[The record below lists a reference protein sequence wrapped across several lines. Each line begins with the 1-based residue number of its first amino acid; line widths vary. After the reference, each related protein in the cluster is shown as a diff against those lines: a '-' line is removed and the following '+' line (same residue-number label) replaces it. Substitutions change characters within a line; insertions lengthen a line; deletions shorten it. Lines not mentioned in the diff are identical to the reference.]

1 MLSRMKWGAARGALW
16 GAALAALAAAMAGS
30 AGAQVQTV
38 RVGWCAKTVSSA
50 AAPFAVATKLGWF
63 EKDGIKVDLV
73 PLPGSTDCVK
83 LVATRELQA
92 SLPSVEPLAI
102 IRPQGVKAK
111 FFYTAYQGNIYGI
124 AVPEGSPVK
133 SIADLKGKKI
143 GVTSMASAGVIVARA
158 LAKAAGMNPD
168 SDISIIVAG
177 EAAQTAALLNSKQVD
192 ALSQFDTQYALASNA
207 GAKLRMLEH
216 PEIKKFPSNGFVALE
231 EYLSNNRKQAV
242 ALGRGYAKGQVFA
255 IANPEA
261 AIRILWEVFPQTRA
275 TGKDEATA
283 LRDDLITLDARAKNW
298 RYEPVGGKR
307 WGDNVEANYQAYL
320 DWLLAQGI
328 IKTKTEAKDLVTN
341 DLLDEIDN
349 FNPAAVAA
357 DAKAYKGK

>member
-1 MLSRMKWGAARGALW
+1 MQRLIAC
-16 GAALAALAAAMAGS
+16 AALAFGLSTAANTAS
-30 AGAQVQTV
+30 AQVQTV

-50 AAPFAVATKLGWF
+50 AAPFAIATKLGWF

-83 LVATRELQA
+83 LVATKELQA

-111 FFYTAYQGNIYGI
+111 FFYTAYQANIYGI
-124 AVPEGSPVK
+124 AVPADSPVK
-133 SIADLKGKKI
+133 SITDLKGKKI

-158 LAKAAGMNPD
+158 LVKQAGMNPD
-168 SDISIIVAG
+168 SDVSIIVAG
-177 EAAQTAALLNSKQVD
+177 EAAQTAALVNSKQVD
-192 ALSQFDTQYALASNA
+192 ALSQFDTQYALTSNA
-207 GAKLRMLEH
+207 GAKLRLLDH

-231 EYLSNNRKQAV
+231 DYLKNNRKEAV
-242 ALGRGYAKGQVFA
+242 ALARGYAKGTVFA

-261 AIRILWEVFPQTRA
+261 AIRILWEVYPQTKS

-283 LRDDLITLDARAKNW
+283 LRDDLITLEARARNW
-298 RYEPVGGKR
+298 RYEQVDGKR

-320 DWLLAQGI
+320 DWLLEQGI
-328 IKTKTEAKDLVTN
+328 IKAKTDAKDIVTN
-341 DLLDEIDN
+341 ELLGDAINFDEKALIEE
-349 FNPAAVAA
+349 
-357 DAKAYKGK
+357 AKAYKLK

>member
-1 MLSRMKWGAARGALW
+1 MQRLIA
-16 GAALAALAAAMAGS
+16 GAALAFGLTAAATTAT
-30 AGAQVQTV
+30 AQVQTV

-50 AAPFAVATKLGWF
+50 AAPFAIATKLGWF

-83 LVATRELQA
+83 LVATKELQA

-111 FFYTAYQGNIYGI
+111 FFYTAYQANIYGI
-124 AVPEGSPVK
+124 AVPADSPVK
-133 SIADLKGKKI
+133 SITNLKGKKI

-158 LAKAAGMNPD
+158 LVKQAGMNPD
-168 SDISIIVAG
+168 SDVSIVVAG
-177 EAAQTAALLNSKQVD
+177 EAAQTAALVNSKQVD
-192 ALSQFDTQYALASNA
+192 ALSQFDTQYALTSNA
-207 GAKLRMLEH
+207 GAKLRLLDH

-231 EYLSNNRKQAV
+231 DYLKNNRKEAV
-242 ALGRGYAKGQVFA
+242 ALARGYAKGTVFA

-261 AIRILWEVFPQTRA
+261 AIRILWEIYPQTKS

-283 LRDDLITLDARAKNW
+283 LRDDLITLEARARNW
-298 RYEPVGGKR
+298 RYEQVDGKR

-320 DWLLAQGI
+320 DWLLEQGI
-328 IKTKTEAKDLVTN
+328 IKTKTEAKDIVTN
-341 DLLDEIDN
+341 ELLGDAINFDEKALIEE
-349 FNPAAVAA
+349 
-357 DAKAYKGK
+357 AKAYKPK

>member
-1 MLSRMKWGAARGALW
+1 MQRLIAW
-16 GAALAALAAAMAGS
+16 AALAAGLAVAASS
-30 AGAQVQTV
+30 ATAQVQTV

-50 AAPFAVATKLGWF
+50 AAPFAIASKLGWF

-83 LVATRELQA
+83 LVATKELQA
-92 SLPSVEPLAI
+92 SLPSIEPLAI

-111 FFYTAYQGNIYGI
+111 FFYTAYQANIYGI
-124 AVPEGSPVK
+124 AVPADSPVK
-133 SIADLKGKKI
+133 SITDLKGKKI

-168 SDISIIVAG
+168 SDITILVAG
-177 EAAQTAALLNSKQVD
+177 EAAQTAALLGSKQID
-192 ALSQFDTQYALASNA
+192 ALSQFDTQYALTMNA

-231 EYLSNNRKQAV
+231 DYLKNNRKEAV
-242 ALGRGYAKGQVFA
+242 ALARGYAKGTVFA

-261 AIRILWEVFPQTRA
+261 AIRILWEMYPQTKA
-275 TGKDEATA
+275 TGKDEPTA
-283 LRDDLITLDARAKNW
+283 LRDDLITLEARAKNW
-298 RYEPVGGKR
+298 RYEQVDGKR
-307 WGDNVEANYQAYL
+307 WGDNVVKNYQDYA

-328 IKTKTEAKDLVTN
+328 IKTKTDANDLVTN
-341 DLLDEIDN
+341 DLLDEAIN
-349 FNPAAVAA
+349 FDEKALIAE
-357 DAKAYKGK
+357 AKAYKAK

>member
-1 MLSRMKWGAARGALW
+1 MQRLIAC
-16 GAALAALAAAMAGS
+16 AALAFGLTAAANTAT
-30 AGAQVQTV
+30 AQVQTM

-50 AAPFAVATKLGWF
+50 AAPFAIATKLGWF

-83 LVATRELQA
+83 LVATKELQA

-111 FFYTAYQGNIYGI
+111 FFYTAYQANIYGI
-124 AVPEGSPVK
+124 AVPADSPVK
-133 SIADLKGKKI
+133 SITDLKGKKI

-158 LAKAAGMNPD
+158 LVKQAGMNPD
-168 SDISIIVAG
+168 SDVSIVVAG
-177 EAAQTAALLNSKQVD
+177 EAAQTAALVNSKQVD
-192 ALSQFDTQYALASNA
+192 ALSQFDTQYALTSNA
-207 GAKLRMLEH
+207 GAKLRLLDH

-231 EYLSNNRKQAV
+231 DYLKTNRKDAV
-242 ALGRGYAKGQVFA
+242 ALARGYAKGTVFA

-261 AIRILWEVFPQTRA
+261 AIRILWEIYPQTKS

-283 LRDDLITLDARAKNW
+283 LRDDLITLEARARNW
-298 RYEPVGGKR
+298 RYEQVDGKR

-320 DWLLAQGI
+320 DWLLEQGI
-328 IKTKTEAKDLVTN
+328 IKTKTDAKDIVTN
-341 DLLDEIDN
+341 ELLGAAINFDEKALIEE
-349 FNPAAVAA
+349 
-357 DAKAYKGK
+357 AKAYKPK

>member
-1 MLSRMKWGAARGALW
+1 MQRLIAC
-16 GAALAALAAAMAGS
+16 AALAFGLSAAANTAS
-30 AGAQVQTV
+30 AQVQTV

-50 AAPFAVATKLGWF
+50 AAPFAIATKLGWF

-83 LVATRELQA
+83 LVATKELQA

-111 FFYTAYQGNIYGI
+111 FFYTAYQANIYGI
-124 AVPEGSPVK
+124 AVPADSPVK
-133 SIADLKGKKI
+133 SITDLKGKKI

-158 LAKAAGMNPD
+158 LVKQAGMNPD
-168 SDISIIVAG
+168 SDVSIIVAG
-177 EAAQTAALLNSKQVD
+177 EAAQTAALVNSKQVD
-192 ALSQFDTQYALASNA
+192 ALSQFDTQYALTSNA
-207 GAKLRMLEH
+207 GAKLRLLDH

-231 EYLSNNRKQAV
+231 DYLKNNRKEAV
-242 ALGRGYAKGQVFA
+242 ALARGYAKGTVFA

-261 AIRILWEVFPQTRA
+261 AIRILWEVYPQTKS

-283 LRDDLITLDARAKNW
+283 LRDDLITLEARARNW
-298 RYEPVGGKR
+298 RYEQVDGKR

-320 DWLLAQGI
+320 DWLLEQGI
-328 IKTKTEAKDLVTN
+328 IKAKTDVKDIVTN
-341 DLLDEIDN
+341 DLLGDAINFDEKALIEE
-349 FNPAAVAA
+349 
-357 DAKAYKGK
+357 AKAYKPK

>member
-1 MLSRMKWGAARGALW
+1 MQRSIAWGTICGAVAAFAI
-16 GAALAALAAAMAGS
+16 ALAAGPAD
-30 AGAQVQTV
+30 AQVQTI

-50 AAPFAVATKLGWF
+50 AAPFAIATKLGWF

-73 PLPGSTDCVK
+73 PVPGSTDCMK

-92 SLPSVEPLAI
+92 SLPSIEPLAI

-124 AVPEGSPVK
+124 AVPADSPIK
-133 SIADLKGKKI
+133 SIADLKGKRI
-143 GVTSMASAGVIVARA
+143 GVISMASAGVIVARA
-158 LAKAAGMNPD
+158 LVKAAGLNPD
-168 SDISIIVAG
+168 SDVSIIVAG
-177 EAAQTAALLNSKQVD
+177 EAAQTAALINSKQVD
-192 ALSQFDTQYALASNA
+192 ALSQFDTQYAMTSNA
-207 GAKLRMLEH
+207 GAKLRLLDS
-216 PEIKKFPSNGFVALE
+216 PEIKRFPSNGFVALE
-231 EYLSNNRKQAV
+231 EFLATNRKAAV

-261 AIRILWEVFPQTRA
+261 AIRILWEVYPQTRA

-283 LRDDLITLDARAKNW
+283 LRDDLITLEARAKNW

-320 DWLLAQGI
+320 DWLFKQDI
-328 IKTKTEAKDLVTN
+328 IKAKTDAKDLVTN

-349 FNPAAVAA
+349 FDEAALVAE
-357 DAKAYKGK
+357 AKAYKAK

>member
-1 MLSRMKWGAARGALW
+1 MQRLIACAAFAFGLSVAANTA
-16 GAALAALAAAMAGS
+16 S
-30 AGAQVQTV
+30 AQVQTV

-50 AAPFAVATKLGWF
+50 AAPFAIATKLGWF

-83 LVATRELQA
+83 LVATKELQA

-111 FFYTAYQGNIYGI
+111 FFYTAYQANIYGI
-124 AVPEGSPVK
+124 AVPADSPIK

-158 LAKAAGMNPD
+158 LVKQAGMNPD
-168 SDISIIVAG
+168 SDVSIIVAG
-177 EAAQTAALLNSKQVD
+177 EAAQTAALVNSKQVD
-192 ALSQFDTQYALASNA
+192 ALSQFDTQYALTSNA
-207 GAKLRMLEH
+207 GAKLRLLDH

-231 EYLSNNRKQAV
+231 DYLKNNRKEAV
-242 ALGRGYAKGQVFA
+242 ALARGYAKGTVFA

-261 AIRILWEVFPQTRA
+261 AIRILWEVYPQTKS

-283 LRDDLITLDARAKNW
+283 LRDDLITLEARARNW
-298 RYEPVGGKR
+298 RYEQVGGKR

-320 DWLLAQGI
+320 DWLLQQGI
-328 IKTKTEAKDLVTN
+328 IKTKTDAKDIVTN
-341 DLLDEIDN
+341 ELLGDAINFDEKALIEE
-349 FNPAAVAA
+349 
-357 DAKAYKGK
+357 AKAYKLK